1 MMIQKSAH
9 PLPNGG
15 PRRGDRA
22 EHPADKGQK
31 FEPFF
36 IPALGRD
43 RRTMA
48 HELRMDQRR

>member
-1 MMIQKSAH
+1 MIQKSAH
-9 PLPNGG
+9 PVQPAG
-15 PRRGDRA
+15 RRSDRLD
-22 EHPADKGQK
+22 PPTDKGQK

-43 RRTMA
+43 RRSMA